1 MSSLNL
7 TNNFPTRT
15 TTGVFTGGSGNAAN
29 NGWGAQGHIGIGNN
43 NAYGAIHV
51 GRNAGWNAKALTR
64 SELVEGSG
72 SK

>member
-29 NGWGAQGHIGIGNN
+29 NGWGAQGHIGIGNS
-43 NAYGAIHV
+43 NAYGAVHV
-51 GRNAGWNAKALTR
+51 GRNAGWNGQ
-64 SELVEGSG
+64 GSNAIG
-72 SK
+72 ISGGFRF